1 MTFILQK
8 KLQTILLKHNAYA
21 VSPLETK
28 TYAVSPLEAKTYAVS
43 PPEAKIYKVSSLRV
57 IEKGCKKTC

>member
-28 TYAVSPLEAKTYAVS
+28 TYAVSPLEAK
-43 PPEAKIYKVSSLRV
+43 IYKVSSLRV
-57 IEKGCKKTC
+57 IKKGCKKTC

>member
-28 TYAVSPLEAKTYAVS
+28 TYAVSPPEAKT
-43 PPEAKIYKVSSLRV
+43 YKVSSLRV